1 MAPSAKLAIISKM
14 GEEASLQ
21 GTSAC
26 LYLLYTLVEQQPY
39 LHIISCLLAPI
50 NIP

>member
-1 MAPSAKLAIISKM
+1 MGPSVKLAVISTVGK
-14 GEEASLQ
+14 EASLQ
-21 GTSAC
+21 GKSAC

-50 NIP
+50 IIL